1 MSPSDGQGPAAP
13 GLPPRG
19 PAEGEPASTAE
30 PSPSTLAALMA
41 LASAFRQLFMALRNL
56 AIAEARVMR
65 AGIPLFFM
73 AAVALVAFSVS
84 LWVCLV
90 ALLGWALMMGTH
102 SLGLALGLLVV
113 IHAFLVFGVWSVIKY
128 SIRQATF
135 PQARAELRMIGR
147 TALHDL
153 GRFTGKRDAVR
164 GAPADATRDKEG
176 TA

>member
-1 MSPSDGQGPAAP
+1 MSAADGQGPAAAP
-13 GLPPRG
+13 GGPPDPPHG
-19 PAEGEPASTAE
+19 TSAAEP

-41 LASAFRQLFMALRNL
+41 LAKALGQLVAALRKL
-56 AIAEARVMR
+56 AAAEARVMR

-90 ALLGWALMMGTH
+90 ALIGWALMRGTH

-113 IHAFLVFGVWSVIKY
+113 IHVVLVVGVWSMIKY

-135 PQARAELRMIGR
+135 PQARAELRMLGR

-153 GRFTGKRDAVR
+153 GRITGTRDAVQ
-164 GAPADATRDKEG
+164 GAPADATPDTGEK
-176 TA
+176 T

>member
-13 GLPPRG
+13 APPRG
-19 PAEGEPASTAE
+19 PADGESGGSPAE
-30 PSPSTLAALMA
+30 PSPSTLAAVMA
-41 LASAFRQLFMALRNL
+41 LASALRQLFLALRNL
-56 AIAEARVMR
+56 AVAEARVMR

-90 ALLGWALMMGTH
+90 ALIGWALMRGTH

-113 IHAFLVFGVWSVIKY
+113 LHAILVFGVWSAIKY

-135 PQARAELRMIGR
+135 PQARAELRMLGR

-153 GRFTGKRDAVR
+153 GRITGKRDAVR
-164 GAPADATRDKEG
+164 GAPADATPDKEG
-176 TA
+176 MA